1 MDKPG
6 PAGFQS
12 RGRRLLR
19 EFSGQGNFG
28 RIGMNAPHDTNRHNR
43 ISAYAFNLADGLGTK
58 SYWQGRMETPKDT
71 ISAGSWVH
79 IVARYDLHIY
89 SRALPDNEIS
99 ALYSECDPAEK
110 IRAAAAAIRAPAPG
124 AYLVRIHSSGKRRIH
139 KSVSVPDENVTKL
152 KTISRAV
159 PRRPCFY

>member
-1 MDKPG
+1 
-6 PAGFQS
+6 
-12 RGRRLLR
+12 
-19 EFSGQGNFG
+19 
-28 RIGMNAPHDTNRHNR
+28 
-43 ISAYAFNLADGLGTK
+43 
-58 SYWQGRMETPKDT
+58 
-71 ISAGSWVH
+71 VH

-110 IRAAAAAIRAPAPG
+110 IRAAPAAIRAPAPG

-139 KSVSVPDENVTKL
+139 KNVSVSDENVTKL